1 MQSIKLLQLG
11 HLELAAFVNEELERN
26 PLIERDDEQRAQDS
40 DRTEENANNSEENHS
55 LPDTLGSA
63 EQIADSFDTDTDTEN
78 LFPEQVGQDSISQ
91 SINNYKSM
99 GEVFNNSQGADID
112 SYTASKKT
120 LSDHLLEQIS
130 LMFSDQLK
138 LIISHQL
145 VNNLDER
152 GYLDSPCE
160 EIATLLNIEEHEVI
174 SVLKE
179 LQSCEPLGVFARD
192 LPECLAIQLKERDR
206 LDPLMMK
213 LLDNL
218 HFIERHDFLT
228 LEREIG
234 ASKEDISD
242 MLSELREL
250 DPKPALAFDG
260 APMQAIIAD
269 VFVRKSN
276 DGSWLIELNSEILP
290 RILINQNYY
299 ALVSKKLRNK
309 QEKIFLSDCMQTA
322 NWLTKSLDQRAQ
334 TILKVA
340 TEIVRF
346 QNGFFHHGVSRLKP
360 MTLKMVADEIEMH
373 ESTVS
378 RVTANKYISCERGLF
393 EMKYF
398 FTSALASNIG
408 QAEHSAEAVR
418 FSIKNLIKAESA
430 KAILSDDKIGQMLQE
445 ELGVDI
451 ARRTVAKYRESMNI
465 PSSIIRRRQ
474 KKLMQQT

>member
-11 HLELAAFVNEELERN
+11 HLELTAFVNEELERN
-26 PLIERDDEQRAQDS
+26 PLIERDDEQRAQDNDKAKEDIS
-40 DRTEENANNSEENHS
+40 DNAEENHS
-55 LPDTLGSA
+55 LTDTLGSA
-63 EQIADSFDTDTDTEN
+63 EQIADSFDTDTEN

-91 SINNYKSM
+91 STNNYKSA

-112 SYTASKKT
+112 SYTASKIT

-152 GYLDSPCE
+152 GYLDITCE
-160 EIATLLNIEEHEVI
+160 EIATLLNVEEHEVI

-179 LQSCEPLGVFARD
+179 LHSCEPLGVFARD

-218 HFIERHDFLT
+218 HFIAKHDFLT

-269 VFVRKSN
+269 IFVRKSN

-299 ALVSKKLRNK
+299 ALVSKKLRDK

-346 QNGFFHHGVSRLKP
+346 QNGFFHHGVSKLKP

-418 FSIKNLIKAESA
+418 YSIKNLIKEESD

-474 KKLMQQT
+474 KKSLY